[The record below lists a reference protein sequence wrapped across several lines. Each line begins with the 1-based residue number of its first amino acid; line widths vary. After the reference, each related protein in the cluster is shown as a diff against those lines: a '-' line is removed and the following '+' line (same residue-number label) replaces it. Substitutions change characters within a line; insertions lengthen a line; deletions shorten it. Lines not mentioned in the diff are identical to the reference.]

1 MVRDPNSNR
10 RKIVLPGDLAYK
22 SNLPPNF
29 VVSKLDVSVPF
40 SMDLIYESASYQDRK
55 QALSGDMY
63 TGELNTRRTQFDRKF
78 EETFRLKEKKFSDED
93 VELAKS
99 IFSNLIG
106 ELYFEQIHELM
117 KID

>member
-1 MVRDPNSNR
+1 
-10 RKIVLPGDLAYK
+10 
-22 SNLPPNF
+22 
-29 VVSKLDVSVPF
+29 
-40 SMDLIYESASYQDRK
+40 MDLIYESASYQDRK

-63 TGELNTRRTQFDRKF
+63 TGELNARRTQFDRKF

-106 ELYFEQIHELM
+106 GIGYFYGSEPEERQPTH
-117 KID
+117 K